1 MAGRPRKKV
10 DNMKGQI
17 SNEAKEIRY
26 KQEELLSELPSDKI
40 KPQPWLNT
48 RGKKIFNDIKKSLEG
63 TSILANIDVFGLS
76 IVANEMDKYIESQLN
91 IQAAGSNTVME
102 EQRNG
107 STKEIKSVHLQIQKE
122 ASEVFSKL
130 GTKYG
135 LDPQSRQKII
145 DINTEP
151 IDNEE
156 MEFNSKYGGL

>member
-1 MAGRPRKKV
+1 MAGRPRQKV
-10 DNMKGQI
+10 DTLKKNLTK
-17 SNEAKEIRY
+17 EEKEIRY
-26 KQEELLSELPSDKI
+26 KQEELLAEIPSDKI

-48 RGKKIFNDIKKSLEG
+48 RGKKIFNDIKKCLEG

-76 IVANEMDKYIESQLN
+76 IVANEMDKYIEAQLN
-91 IQAAGSNTVME
+91 IQDSGTTVIE

-107 STKEIKSVHLQIQKE
+107 STKEVKSVHLQIQKE

-130 GTKYG
+130 GTRYG

-151 IDNEE
+151 VDDEE
-156 MEFNSKYGGL
+156 REFDSKFGGL

>member
-1 MAGRPRKKV
+1 MAGRPRQKV
-10 DNMKGQI
+10 DTLKKNLTK
-17 SNEAKEIRY
+17 EEKEIRY
-26 KQEELLSELPSDKI
+26 KQEELLAEIPSDKI

-48 RGKKIFNDIKKSLEG
+48 RGKKIFNDIKKCLEG

-76 IVANEMDKYIESQLN
+76 IVANEMDKYIEAQLN
-91 IQAAGSNTVME
+91 LQASGTTVIE

-107 STKEIKSVHLQIQKE
+107 TTKEVKSVHLQIQKE

-130 GTKYG
+130 GTRYG

-151 IDNEE
+151 VDTEE
-156 MEFNSKYGGL
+156 IEFNSKYGNL

>member
-1 MAGRPRKKV
+1 MAGRPRQKV
-10 DNMKGQI
+10 DTLKKNLTK
-17 SNEAKEIRY
+17 EEKEIRY
-26 KQEELLSELPSDKI
+26 KQEELLAEIPSDKI

-48 RGKKIFNDIKKSLEG
+48 RGKKRFNDIKKCLEG

-76 IVANEMDKYIESQLN
+76 IVANEMDKYIEAQLN
-91 IQAAGSNTVME
+91 IQASGTTVIE

-107 STKEIKSVHLQIQKE
+107 TSKEVKSVHLQIQKE

-130 GTKYG
+130 GTRYG

-151 IDNEE
+151 VDTEE
-156 MEFNSKYGGL
+156 IEFNSKYGNL

>member
-1 MAGRPRKKV
+1 MAGRPRQKV
-10 DNMKGQI
+10 DTLKKNLTK
-17 SNEAKEIRY
+17 EEKEIRY
-26 KQEELLSELPSDKI
+26 KQEELLAEIPSDKI

-48 RGKKIFNDIKKSLEG
+48 RGKKIFNDIKKCLEG

-76 IVANEMDKYIESQLN
+76 IVANEMDKYIEAQLN
-91 IQAAGSNTVME
+91 IQASGTTVIE

-107 STKEIKSVHLQIQKE
+107 STKEVKSVHLQIQKE

-130 GTKYG
+130 GTRYG

-151 IDNEE
+151 VDDEE
-156 MEFNSKYGGL
+156 REFDSKFGGL

>member
-1 MAGRPRKKV
+1 MAGRPRQKV
-10 DNMKGQI
+10 DTLKKNLTK
-17 SNEAKEIRY
+17 EEKEIRY
-26 KQEELLSELPSDKI
+26 KQEELLAEIPSDKI

-48 RGKKIFNDIKKSLEG
+48 RGKKIFNDIKKCLEG

-76 IVANEMDKYIESQLN
+76 IVANEIDKYIEAQLN
-91 IQAAGSNTVME
+91 IQASGTTVIE

-107 STKEIKSVHLQIQKE
+107 SSKEVKSVHLQIQKE

-130 GTKYG
+130 GTRYG

-151 IDNEE
+151 VDDEE
-156 MEFNSKYGGL
+156 REFDSKFGGL

>member
-1 MAGRPRKKV
+1 MAGRPRQKV
-10 DNMKGQI
+10 DTLKKNLTK
-17 SNEAKEIRY
+17 EEKEIRY
-26 KQEELLSELPSDKI
+26 KQEELLAEIPSDKI

-48 RGKKIFNDIKKSLEG
+48 RGKKIFNDIKKCLEG

-76 IVANEMDKYIESQLN
+76 IVANEMDKYIEAQLN
-91 IQAAGSNTVME
+91 IQASGTTVIE

-107 STKEIKSVHLQIQKE
+107 TTKEVKNVHLQIQKE

-130 GTKYG
+130 GTRYG

-151 IDNEE
+151 VDTEE
-156 MEFNSKYGGL
+156 MEFNSKYGNL

>member
-1 MAGRPRKKV
+1 MAGRPRQKGDTLKK
-10 DNMKGQI
+10 NLTK
-17 SNEAKEIRY
+17 EEKEIRY
-26 KQEELLSELPSDKI
+26 KQEELLSEIPSDKI

-48 RGKKIFNDIKKSLEG
+48 RGKKIFNDIKKCLEG

-76 IVANEMDKYIESQLN
+76 IVANEMDKYIEAQLN
-91 IQAAGSNTVME
+91 LQASGTTVIE

-107 STKEIKSVHLQIQKE
+107 TTKEVKSVHLQIQKE

-130 GTKYG
+130 GTRYG

-151 IDNEE
+151 VDTEE
-156 MEFNSKYGGL
+156 MEFNSKYGNL

>member
-1 MAGRPRKKV
+1 MAGRPRQKV
-10 DNMKGQI
+10 DTLKKNLTK
-17 SNEAKEIRY
+17 EEKEIRY
-26 KQEELLSELPSDKI
+26 KQEELLAEIPSDKI

-48 RGKKIFNDIKKSLEG
+48 RGKKIFNDIKKCLEG

-76 IVANEMDKYIESQLN
+76 IVANEMDKYIEAQLN
-91 IQAAGSNTVME
+91 LQASGTTVIE

-107 STKEIKSVHLQIQKE
+107 TTKEVKSVHLQIQKE

-130 GTKYG
+130 GTRYG

-151 IDNEE
+151 VDTEE
-156 MEFNSKYGGL
+156 MEFNSKYGNL

>member
-1 MAGRPRKKV
+1 MAGRPRQKV
-10 DNMKGQI
+10 DTLKKNLTK
-17 SNEAKEIRY
+17 EEKEIRF
-26 KQEELLSELPSDKI
+26 KQEELLAELPSDKV

-63 TSILANIDVFGLS
+63 TSILSNVDVWGLS
-76 IVANEMDKYIESQLN
+76 IVANEMDKYIEAQLN
-91 IQAAGSNTVME
+91 IQASGTTVME

-107 STKEIKSVHLQIQKE
+107 ATKEVKSVHLQIQKE
-122 ASEVFSKL
+122 SSEVFSKL

-151 IDNEE
+151 VDTEE
-156 MEFNSKYGGL
+156 MEFNSKFSNL

>member
-1 MAGRPRKKV
+1 MAGRPRQKV
-10 DNMKGQI
+10 DTLKKNLTK
-17 SNEAKEIRY
+17 EEKEIRY
-26 KQEELLSELPSDKI
+26 KQEELSAEIPSDKI

-48 RGKKIFNDIKKSLEG
+48 RGKKIFNDIKKCLEG

-76 IVANEMDKYIESQLN
+76 IVANEMDKYIEAQLN
-91 IQAAGSNTVME
+91 LQASGTTVIE

-107 STKEIKSVHLQIQKE
+107 TTKEVKSVHLQIQKE

-130 GTKYG
+130 GTRYG

-151 IDNEE
+151 VDTEE
-156 MEFNSKYGGL
+156 MEFNSKYGNL

>member
-1 MAGRPRKKV
+1 MAGRPRQKV
-10 DNMKGQI
+10 DTLKKNLTK
-17 SNEAKEIRY
+17 EEKEIRF
-26 KQEELLSELPSDKI
+26 KQEELLAEIPSDKI

-48 RGKKIFNDIKKSLEG
+48 RGKKIFNDIKKCLEG

-76 IVANEMDKYIESQLN
+76 IVANEMDKYIEAQLN
-91 IQAAGSNTVME
+91 IQASGTTVME

-107 STKEIKSVHLQIQKE
+107 STKEVKSVHLQIQKE

-130 GTKYG
+130 GGRYG

-151 IDNEE
+151 VDVEE
-156 MEFNSKYGGL
+156 MEFNSKFKNL

>member
-1 MAGRPRKKV
+1 MAGRPRQKV
-10 DNMKGQI
+10 DTLKKNLTK
-17 SNEAKEIRY
+17 EEKEIRY
-26 KQEELLSELPSDKI
+26 KQEELLAEIPIDKI

-48 RGKKIFNDIKKSLEG
+48 RGKKIFNDIKKCLEG

-76 IVANEMDKYIESQLN
+76 IVANEMDKYIEAQLN
-91 IQAAGSNTVME
+91 LQASGTTVIE

-107 STKEIKSVHLQIQKE
+107 TTKEVKSVHLQIQKE

-130 GTKYG
+130 GTRYG

-151 IDNEE
+151 VDTEE
-156 MEFNSKYGGL
+156 MEFNSKYGNL

>member
-1 MAGRPRKKV
+1 MAGRPRQKV
-10 DNMKGQI
+10 DTLKKNLTK
-17 SNEAKEIRY
+17 EEKEIRF
-26 KQEELLSELPSDKI
+26 KQEELLAQIPADKI

-48 RGKKIFNDIKKSLEG
+48 RGKKIFNDIKKCLEG

-76 IVANEMDKYIESQLN
+76 IVANEMDKYIEAQLN
-91 IQAAGSNTVME
+91 IQASGTTVME

-107 STKEIKSVHLQIQKE
+107 SVKEVKSVHLQIQKE

-130 GTKYG
+130 GGRYG

-151 IDNEE
+151 IDSEE
-156 MEFNSKYGGL
+156 MEFNEKYGNL